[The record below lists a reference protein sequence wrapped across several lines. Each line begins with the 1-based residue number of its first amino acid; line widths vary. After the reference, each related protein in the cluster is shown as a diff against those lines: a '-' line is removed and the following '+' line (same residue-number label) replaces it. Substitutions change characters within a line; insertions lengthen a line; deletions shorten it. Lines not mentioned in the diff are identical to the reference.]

1 MTQCMV
7 TINHE
12 KKYCNIWKTSPLS
25 TIYTFRILVW
35 YFVYKVCPIYLVGFK
50 NILDSEKT
58 YKDGDTQTYSL
69 PLETLR
75 KKETEMSKYTTVL
88 NRIQHN
94 IKKEP
99 NKTVRGVGQGG
110 RNSYRPQ
117 FFMCNAKINKTEHIF
132 FLF

>member
-1 MTQCMV
+1 M
-7 TINHE
+7 
-12 KKYCNIWKTSPLS
+12 
-25 TIYTFRILVW
+25 
-35 YFVYKVCPIYLVGFK
+35 CPIYLVGFK

-75 KKETEMSKYTTVL
+75 KTETEMSKYTTVL

-110 RNSYRPQ
+110 RNSYNSLCAMLKSTKQ
-117 FFMCNAKINKTEHIF
+117 NIFF